1 MITQYSGQ
9 WLSSWEGRKEFNVG
23 FEKMIMF
30 YFLTRWWMVI
40 VLLFFKL
47 IVVCYYLNKKKR
59 LVCALKS
66 VASMKEQGLTM
77 DMYYLPK

>member
-1 MITQYSGQ
+1 MVIFR
-9 WLSSWEGRKEFNVG
+9 EGRKEFNVG

-47 IVVCYYLNKKKR
+47 KR
-59 LVCALKS
+59 AGFES
-66 VASMKEQGLTM
+66 VFDLRIAEKG
-77 DMYYLPK
+77 PG

>member
-1 MITQYSGQ
+1 MVIF
-9 WLSSWEGRKEFNVG
+9 WEGRKEFNVG

-47 IVVCYYLNKKKR
+47 IVVTILIKKR

-66 VASMKEQGLTM
+66 VASMKGAGVNHG
-77 DMYYLPK
+77 YVLPTQVIYK